1 MTVRRRWLIAGA
13 GAALLLIFIATA
25 HPFFAITRTTG
36 SRVLVVEGWLNEQAI
51 AEAARLMREK
61 GYERAFTTG
70 VARPA
75 AYYLKGGDRL
85 RCVPQRSM
93 KGVVKVK
100 AAGLPGTPLVAL
112 ADDDTLFLVRLEGD
126 PRVYTATIHTP
137 CSTFTLLA
145 PDRSGDPELDRV
157 FIGGWAVDGED
168 LQARPGKIQ
177 VIRADGRSQPQAATF
192 AHQAAILLEKHGVPA
207 GRITTVPTGRTD
219 EGRTWTSAR
228 DMVAIAKAQ
237 GIRSFDVAT
246 LGVHARRTRGLY
258 RRAAAGGLEVGVI
271 ALPDRWCEPE
281 DWWLHWYGWVIVL
294 KEVVG
299 AHQPYTAG

>member
-1 MTVRRRWLIAGA
+1 MRVRRRWLVAGT
-13 GAALLLIFIATA
+13 GAVLLVTFVAAA

-51 AEAARLMREK
+51 AAVARLVREN
-61 GYERAFTTG
+61 GYERVFTTG

-85 RCVPQRSM
+85 RSIPRRSM
-93 KGVVKVK
+93 NGVVTVK
-100 AAGLPGTPLVAL
+100 AAGLPGTPLIAI

-126 PRVYTATIHTP
+126 PRTYTAAINTP

-145 PDRSGDPELDRV
+145 PDRSGDPDLDRV

-168 LQARPGKIQ
+168 LQARPGKVQ
-177 VIRADGRSQPQAATF
+177 VIHADGRSQPQATTF
-192 AHQAAILLEKHGVPA
+192 AHQAAALLEQHGVPE
-207 GRITTVPTGRTD
+207 GRITTVPTSRTD
-219 EGRTWTSAR
+219 EGRTWTSAL

-237 GIRSFDVAT
+237 AIRSFDVAT

-271 ALPDRWCEPE
+271 ALADRWCKPE
-281 DWWLHWYGWVIVL
+281 DWWLHWYGWVTVL